1 MREVVNLPQRHGVG
15 GKKKQ
20 RDHSLRASVPLWR
33 TIVRTV
39 VCLGLFA
46 FSIAAMQT
54 KHLPAGWTIGAPMQE
69 YEAGIDNSITH
80 GGAASVY
87 VKQLKPSRAMA
98 SLGQTFRADDY
109 RGKRVRFSGYIK
121 TDAVKVSGLWMRID
135 SDTEFAVASD
145 SMMSRPVSGTRDW
158 EKHDVVLDVPD
169 NAMAISIGLNLMG
182 SGQAWIDD
190 LSFDIVG
197 ANVSV
202 TSRTSARARLSDAQ
216 RTRYTSQI
224 QSAPGAPYNLDF
236 ERQGH

>member
-1 MREVVNLPQRHGVG
+1 MTEQTEITEQTKALIGTFVY
-15 GKKKQ
+15 
-20 RDHSLRASVPLWR
+20 SV
-33 TIVRTV
+33 IS
-39 VCLGLFA
+39 VCSVISCLCLLVL
-46 FSIAAMQT
+46 SIAAMQT

-69 YEAGIDNSITH
+69 YEAGIDNAITH

-87 VKQLKPSRAMA
+87 VKQLKPSRGMA

-145 SMMSRPVSGTRDW
+145 SMMSRPISGTRDW
-158 EKHDVVLDVPD
+158 EKHEVVLEVPE
-169 NAMAISIGLNLMG
+169 NSMAISIGLNLMG

-190 LSFDIVG
+190 LSFEVVG
-197 ANVSV
+197 PNVSV

-216 RTRYTSQI
+216 RTRYSSQI